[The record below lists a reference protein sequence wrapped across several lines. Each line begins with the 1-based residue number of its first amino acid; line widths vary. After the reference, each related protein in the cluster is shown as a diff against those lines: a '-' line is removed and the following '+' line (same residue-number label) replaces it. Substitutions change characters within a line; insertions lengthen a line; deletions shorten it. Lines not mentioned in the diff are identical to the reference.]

1 MLRAVR
7 NTCDEKLLADFPR
20 RMSLHES
27 DLKLGN
33 LQLGRLTVS
42 GVVLDVE
49 SCTFVQM
56 IVMTRLQNRW

>member
-1 MLRAVR
+1 ML
-7 NTCDEKLLADFPR
+7 NE
-20 RMSLHES
+20 LHES

-49 SCTFVQM
+49 SCMFVQM